1 MGEILKKRLKQ
12 GQIIGQPVAE
22 FTYNVM
28 VAADYVAGE
37 MERVSSAYSLS
48 LGQFSVLR
56 ILRAAG
62 GDGLP
67 RKEIGERMVDR
78 APDVT
83 RTIDKLE
90 ERGFVERSKGLKDR
104 RESLAKIT
112 QKGLDLLSEMDP
124 TVEAETKAFGER
136 LSMPEWIALNSLLER
151 IYGAMMEEQKSD

>member
-12 GQIIGQPVAE
+12 GQIIGRPVAE

-28 VAADYVAGE
+28 VAADHAANE
-37 MERVSSAYSLS
+37 MERVTSSFGLS

-62 GDGLP
+62 GGLP
-67 RKEIGERMVDR
+67 RKEIGSRMVDR

-90 ERGFVERSKGLKDR
+90 RRGLVVRSKGSEDKR
-104 RESLAKIT
+104 QSLTTIT
-112 QKGLDLLSEMDP
+112 QAGLDLLAEMDP
-124 TVEAETKAFGER
+124 TVEAETEEFGKR
-136 LSMPEWIALNSLLER
+136 LSLPEWIALNSLLER
-151 IYGAMMEEQKSD
+151 IYESEIEEE